1 MLVDPT
7 EKVKSET
14 RKEEELSMRK
24 QYPSERK
31 YEQYSVE
38 FRRTLIHANH
48 LNSIPF

>member
-1 MLVDPT
+1 VLVDPT

-38 FRRTLIHANH
+38 FGRTLIHA
-48 LNSIPF
+48 S

>member
-24 QYPSERK
+24 QYPSETK
-31 YEQYSVE
+31 HEQYAVE
-38 FRRTLIHANH
+38 IGRTLIHA
-48 LNSIPF
+48 S